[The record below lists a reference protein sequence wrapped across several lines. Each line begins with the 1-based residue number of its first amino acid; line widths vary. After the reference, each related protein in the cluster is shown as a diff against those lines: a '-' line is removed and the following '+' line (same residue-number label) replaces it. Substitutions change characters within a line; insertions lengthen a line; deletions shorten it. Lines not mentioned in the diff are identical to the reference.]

1 MRVGRGSGAA
11 AEVRHKARRVDAL
24 MKEDVSAE
32 ELARCLR
39 AIARHPK
46 GASEVGLS
54 PAEIYGHRFAGG
66 RTVYINFLKP
76 SELPVGSVY
85 RTWVVRFAEGR
96 LDGVSYFRSRRGEA
110 ADDTLPP
117 DD

>member
-1 MRVGRGSGAA
+1 MPPPGAA
-11 AEVRHKARRVDAL
+11 VGIEHKARRVDAL

-32 ELARCLR
+32 ELARCLK

-46 GASEVGLS
+46 GASEVGLP
-54 PAEIYGHRFAGG
+54 PAEVYGHRFAGG

-76 SELPVGSVY
+76 SELAVGSIY
-85 RTWVVRFAEGR
+85 RTWVVRFEWDKLAC
-96 LDGVSYFRSRRGEA
+96 VSYFRSRRGEA